1 MSILAEVFADLFKM
15 FVADARMT
23 AAILALVGAV
33 AAVIHYHV
41 MAAEGA
47 GAVLLKI
54 AFAAT
59 SRFTGGPAH
68 AAIVGSAL
76 AATAGTSLGISPG

>member
-47 GAVLLKI
+47 GAVLLL
-54 AFAAT
+54 
-59 SRFTGGPAH
+59 GCLVLV
-68 AAIVGSAL
+68 VGSVV
-76 AATAGTSLGISPG
+76 AAARRHRG

>member
-47 GAVLLKI
+47 GAVLLLGCL
-54 AFAAT
+54 ALV
-59 SRFTGGPAH
+59 
-68 AAIVGSAL
+68 VGSVV
-76 AATAGTSLGISPG
+76 AAARRHRG

>member
-1 MSILAEVFADLFKM
+1 MSILAEVFTDLFKM
-15 FVADARMT
+15 FVADSRMT

-47 GAVLLKI
+47 GAILLLGCLVLV
-54 AFAAT
+54 
-59 SRFTGGPAH
+59 
-68 AAIVGSAL
+68 VGSVV
-76 AATAGTSLGISPG
+76 AAARRHRG